1 MYHVHDDSSRPHPDS
16 IAKYQE
22 MGLPRDLADFV
33 DMVMEGKEG
42 SASMSEYFQML
53 EVAKLLFGVND
64 DNYFAVSTAV
74 ASACQWG
81 EGGGGGS
88 GRGCSE
94 MCSVN
99 GSSKVAG
106 RRRYSYSMGMGIN
119 VGWAEG
125 CVLAAGNWVE
135 GNLYVALGKGQ
146 ERYGMPAQPHIRAS
160 HS

>member
-1 MYHVHDDSSRPHPDS
+1 MHDDSSRPHPDS

-74 ASACQWG
+74 ASACHLG
-81 EGGGGGS
+81 EGGRVQGGGVV
-88 GRGCSE
+88 RCA
-94 MCSVN
+94 V
-99 GSSKVAG
+99 
-106 RRRYSYSMGMGIN
+106 
-119 VGWAEG
+119 
-125 CVLAAGNWVE
+125 
-135 GNLYVALGKGQ
+135 
-146 ERYGMPAQPHIRAS
+146 
-160 HS
+160 